1 VAALSER
8 SDAGCFYFNDASTCV
23 KFLFLSY
30 GSSFE
35 LNSVSVVNQAVQD
48 RIRNRRITDLI
59 MPVFDGELAGDQRRT
74 RSMALFDDFEQI
86 PSLGVSERSQPQVV
100 DQKQMRFRESFH
112 QGAIAS
118 IGTGQGD
125 LIEEVRRAE
134 IKSSEAFSA
143 EGQLRGHLA
152 FV

>member
-1 VAALSER
+1 M
-8 SDAGCFYFNDASTCV
+8 
-23 KFLFLSY
+23 
-30 GSSFE
+30 
-35 LNSVSVVNQAVQD
+35 SVVNQAVQD